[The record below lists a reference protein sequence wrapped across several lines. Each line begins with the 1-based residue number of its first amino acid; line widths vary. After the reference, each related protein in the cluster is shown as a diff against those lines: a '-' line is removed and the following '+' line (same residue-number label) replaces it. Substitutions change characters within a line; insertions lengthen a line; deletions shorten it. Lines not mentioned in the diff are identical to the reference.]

1 MFKTIIVATEN
12 SEHDNLV
19 FEKALSLAQLV
30 GGQLIMLHVLSEEE
44 EEAPTPIPN
53 DLQELYP
60 AVGNDNTLNMWREE
74 WEEFKK
80 QGLVILR
87 SRQEKANQ
95 VGVKASYHQVTG
107 SPGKT
112 ICDLA
117 QEEEADLIV
126 IGHRGRSGLTE
137 MILGSVSNYVLH
149 HASCSVLVVQ

>member
-1 MFKTIIVATEN
+1 MFNTIIVATEN

-19 FEKALSLAQLV
+19 FEKAFSLAQLV
-30 GGQLIMLHVLSEEE
+30 GGKLIMLHVLSEEE

-60 AVGNDNTLNMWREE
+60 AVGNDNTLNIWREE

-80 QGLVILR
+80 QGLEILR
-87 SRQEKANQ
+87 SRQEQANQ
-95 VGVKASYHQVTG
+95 GGVKADYHQITG

-112 ICDLA
+112 ICELA
-117 QEEEADLIV
+117 QEEKADLIV
-126 IGHRGRSGLTE
+126 VGHRGRSGLTE